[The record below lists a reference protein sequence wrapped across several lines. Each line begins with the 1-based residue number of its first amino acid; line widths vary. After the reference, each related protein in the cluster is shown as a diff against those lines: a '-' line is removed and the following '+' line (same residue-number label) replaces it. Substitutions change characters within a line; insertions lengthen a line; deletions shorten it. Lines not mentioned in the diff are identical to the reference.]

1 MMSCILSCILRSL
14 PNENCGV
21 TADGDGP
28 AALGTAGTKACK
40 TQGAALHPQ
49 FPLSSALLSETVES

>member
-1 MMSCILSCILRSL
+1 MTSCILSQ
-14 PNENCGV
+14 PNENYGV

-28 AALGTAGTKACK
+28 AALGTACTKACK

-49 FPLSSALLSETVES
+49 LPLSSALLSEKVES